1 MSEEQKTVGELL
13 HDARVKN
20 GLDVDTIAKDIC
32 VRSSYLSAI
41 EAGQHDMLPDNTFAI
56 GFVRAYAKALA
67 MDADTLVQAFKDEL
81 GVKPLPA
88 PAVHE
93 NRPSVQNVAPRR
105 RLPAWL
111 SPLGGIVGAALVWVA
126 MGSSVAP
133 FSMMA
138 DSEIVDPETDTAQL
152 MAVQATLDASDA
164 TPAAASPATESPV
177 EAETV
182 SVDDIL
188 QKEKPAEAV
197 MLRTSDAALPHSLFL
212 PAANATAPASNGRT
226 DIMLSAH
233 EDAWVR
239 LAKEDG
245 TEVWSGVLREGQS
258 YRPLLE
264 GSVFLSTSN
273 AGAVALVVGKREL
286 GLLGDRGEVVQGVAL
301 DGEKLLSSRNS
312 GQPGVTGSR

>member
-41 EAGQHDMLPDNTFAI
+41 ETGQHDMLPGNTFAI

-67 MDADTLVQAFKDEL
+67 MDSDALVQAFKDEL
-81 GVKPLPA
+81 GVKPA
-88 PAVHE
+88 VVSVVHETRPAV
-93 NRPSVQNVAPRR
+93 QNAAPRR

-133 FSMMA
+133 FSIVA
-138 DSEIVDPETDTAQL
+138 DNDIVDPETDTAQL

-164 TPAAASPATESPV
+164 TPAAAESPV
-177 EAETV
+177 EETAV

-188 QKEKPAEAV
+188 QKEKPAEAAV
-197 MLRTSDAALPHSLFL
+197 LRSSDAKLPHSLFL
-212 PAANATAPASNGRT
+212 PAANATAPASVGRT
-226 DIMLSAH
+226 DIMLSAR

-312 GQPGVTGSR
+312 GEQGVTGSR

>member
-41 EAGQHDMLPDNTFAI
+41 ETGQHDMLPGNTFAI

-67 MDADTLVQAFKDEL
+67 MDADALVQAFKEEL
-81 GVKPLPA
+81 GVKPLPV
-88 PAVHE
+88 PVVHE
-93 NRPSVQNVAPRR
+93 SRPTVQNAAPRR

-133 FSMMA
+133 FSIVA
-138 DSEIVDPETDTAQL
+138 DNEIVDPETDTAQL
-152 MAVQATLDASDA
+152 MAVQATLDASSL
-164 TPAAASPATESPV
+164 TPAAAAVAESPV
-177 EAETV
+177 DETAV
-182 SVDDIL
+182 SVDHIL
-188 QKEKPAEAV
+188 QKEKPVEAAV
-197 MLRTSDAALPHSLFL
+197 LRSSEAILPHSLFL
-212 PAANATAPASNGRT
+212 PAANAMAPASSGRT

-286 GLLGDRGEVVQGVAL
+286 GPLGDRGEVVQGVAL